1 MSRLIFEIEICLN
14 LVTLSRL
21 IFPQY
26 NLNIRLIVLQKSSS
40 LRKILPTDTCPTMH
54 SSSHLTNSHLR
65 CQETQPIFARVDG
78 CVALPSCQLSLI
90 NCFIFQHYSL
100 RICYGISIILRVPP
114 LIPFFVTKIF
124 LYHCFHPLFYPAS
137 NRCHQFMTF
146 EGPPI
151 VLPSADDIN
160 CITLYC

>member
-21 IFPQY
+21 IFPHY
-26 NLNIRLIVLQKSSS
+26 NLNTWCRLIVLQKSSS

-78 CVALPSCQLSLI
+78 CGALPSCQLSLI

-100 RICYGISIILRVPP
+100 RICYGIGIILPP

-124 LYHCFHPLFYPAS
+124 LYHCFHYFIPHRIVFISSWLL
-137 NRCHQFMTF
+137 RV
-146 EGPPI
+146 PPI
-151 VLPSADDIN
+151 VLPSADIN
-160 CITLYC
+160 CITLYY

>member
-100 RICYGISIILRVPP
+100 RICYGIGIQLPSATTH
-114 LIPFFVTKIF
+114 FFVTKIF
-124 LYHCFHPLFYPAS
+124 LYHCFHYIIS
-137 NRCHQFMTF
+137 HR
-146 EGPPI
+146 I
-151 VLPSADDIN
+151 VVISS
-160 CITLYC
+160 

>member
-1 MSRLIFEIEICLN
+1 MEICLN
-14 LVTLSRL
+14 LVTLSPL
-21 IFPQY
+21 IFPHY
-26 NLNIRLIVLQKSSS
+26 NLNTWCRLIVLQKSSS

-100 RICYGISIILRVPP
+100 RICYGIGIKLRMPP
-114 LIPFFVTKIF
+114 IIPFFVTKSSFIIVSIHYIIPHRIVVISSW
-124 LYHCFHPLFYPAS
+124 LLRVH
-137 NRCHQFMTF
+137 
-146 EGPPI
+146 PI